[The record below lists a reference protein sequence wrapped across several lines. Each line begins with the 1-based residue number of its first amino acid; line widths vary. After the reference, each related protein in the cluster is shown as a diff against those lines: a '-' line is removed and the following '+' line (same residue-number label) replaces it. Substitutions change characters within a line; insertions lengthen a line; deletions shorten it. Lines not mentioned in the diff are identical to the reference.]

1 MHFELCKCEEQM
13 DQISKAKDETVKAL
27 MMDYGSL
34 IGETAA
40 TNVCT
45 YVMLC
50 EDKLY
55 HAMSCHGM

>member
-1 MHFELCKCEEQM
+1 M

-34 IGETAA
+34 IGEKAA

-50 EDKLY
+50 KDKLY